1 MQTYLIIIII
11 LYFIL
16 CRISIIYWV
25 LILNQDIKK
34 FYIFGKIIFYNKYNV
49 YSNYRSNITIFDY
62 IKYKNFIKIN

>member
-34 FYIFGKIIFYNKYNV
+34 FYIFGKIIFYNKYNG